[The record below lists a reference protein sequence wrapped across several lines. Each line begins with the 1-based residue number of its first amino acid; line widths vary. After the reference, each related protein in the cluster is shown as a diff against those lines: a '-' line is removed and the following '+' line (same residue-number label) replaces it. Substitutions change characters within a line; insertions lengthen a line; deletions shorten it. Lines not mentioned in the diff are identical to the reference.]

1 MHEAIDNVWHVSN
14 LYQIPEQQILAKKLC
29 DISFADK
36 VFFLFWAEAVEG
48 AIKTSWKY
56 HLKKVIKI
64 GQRSLLS
71 KMHSMAGL

>member
-1 MHEAIDNVWHVSN
+1 MFGMF
-14 LYQIPEQQILAKKLC
+14 QIYIKFRNNKFWQKLC

-36 VFFLFWAEAVEG
+36 VFFCNSGAEAVEG
-48 AIKTSWKY
+48 NKTEKY